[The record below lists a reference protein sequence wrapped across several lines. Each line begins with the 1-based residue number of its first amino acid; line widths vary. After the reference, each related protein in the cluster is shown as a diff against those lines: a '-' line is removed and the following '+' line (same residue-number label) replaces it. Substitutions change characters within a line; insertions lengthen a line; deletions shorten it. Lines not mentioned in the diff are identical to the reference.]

1 MPKIKVLREIVIEK
15 EMKDLKGWTI
25 PKGTVLGVVKEME
38 RPARMGGG
46 KTLLVRVDNGT
57 GHWDLCTE
65 TVIIMPVP
73 EVSKR

>member
-1 MPKIKVLREIVIEK
+1 MAKVKVIRTITTRK

-25 PKGTVLGVVKEME
+25 PKGTVLRVVKELE

-65 TVIIMPVP
+65 TVIIMPTP